1 MSMASFFAI
10 AKIDV
15 MNAKREKEM
24 MKIREE
30 FPILDQKINGEDLV
44 YLDNAASTQ
53 KPRTVI
59 NAIKNYYEND
69 HSNVH
74 RGVHT
79 LSVRAT
85 EAYERARQKVTEFV
99 NSPNKHQII
108 FTKGTTESINLIASS
123 VTNLIEKND
132 EILITAMEHHSNIVP
147 WQELCKR
154 TGATLKVIPI
164 SEDGD
169 ILMDKYRE
177 MVTNKTKLVSVVH
190 LSNTLGTINPIE
202 KIINKAK
209 SHSAITVIDGAQ
221 AAGHIPID
229 VQKLDCDF
237 YLFSGHK
244 IYGPT
249 GIGVLYGKED
259 ILNKIDPYQY
269 GGEMIL
275 KVTFDETTYNDL
287 PHKFEAGT
295 PNIAGAVGI
304 GASIDFI
311 NSLDRDLCHKHEMSL
326 HDYAMDKLE
335 RIDGIRII
343 GRSSNKSAILSFV
356 IDGMHP
362 HDIGTIINQKGI
374 AVRTG
379 HHCTMPLMDFY
390 EIPGTVRASFSIYN
404 THSEIDKLIDALK
417 LAIKMLK
424 Q

>member
-1 MSMASFFAI
+1 
-10 AKIDV
+10 
-15 MNAKREKEM
+15 
-24 MKIREE
+24 MKGKQKKAFERIREE
-30 FPILDQKINGEDLV
+30 FPILDQKINGEDLI

-53 KPRTVI
+53 KPKAVI
-59 NAIKNYYEND
+59 NAIKDYYEND

-85 EAYERARQKVTEFV
+85 EAYENARVKVTEFL
-99 NSPNKHQII
+99 NSPNNHQII
-108 FTKGTTESINLIASS
+108 FTKGTTDSINLIATSITS
-123 VTNLIEKND
+123 LINEND

-154 TGATLKVIPI
+154 TGAVLKIIPI
-164 SEDGD
+164 NENGE
-169 ILMDKYRE
+169 ILIDDYKD
-177 MVTNKTKLVSVVH
+177 MVSAKTKLISVVH

-202 KIINKAK
+202 DIIKIAK
-209 SHSAITVIDGAQ
+209 SHDVITVIDGAQ
-221 AAGHIPID
+221 AAGHLPID

-244 IYGPT
+244 IFGPT
-249 GIGVLYGKED
+249 GIGVLYGKEE
-259 ILNKIDPYQY
+259 ILNRIDPYQY

-275 KVTFDETTYNDL
+275 KVTFEETTYNSL

-311 NSLDRDLCHKHEMSL
+311 NSLDRDLCHEYEMSL
-326 HDYAMDKLE
+326 HDYALNQLE
-335 RIDGIRII
+335 QIDGIRII
-343 GRSSNKSAILSFV
+343 GKSSHKSAIISFV

-404 THSEIDKLIDALK
+404 NHSEIDKLIDAIK

-424 Q
+424 

>member
-1 MSMASFFAI
+1 MK
-10 AKIDV
+10 AKQKK
-15 MNAKREKEM
+15 AFER
-24 MKIREE
+24 IREE
-30 FPILDQKINGEDLV
+30 FPILDQKINGEDLI

-53 KPRTVI
+53 KPKAVI
-59 NAIKNYYEND
+59 NAIKDYYEND

-85 EAYERARQKVTEFV
+85 EAYENARVKVTEFL
-99 NSPNKHQII
+99 NSPNNHQII
-108 FTKGTTESINLIASS
+108 FTKGTTDSINLIATSITS
-123 VTNLIEKND
+123 LINEND

-154 TGATLKVIPI
+154 TGAVLKIIPI
-164 SEDGD
+164 NENGE
-169 ILMDKYRE
+169 ILIDDYKD
-177 MVTNKTKLVSVVH
+177 MVSPKTKLISVVH

-202 KIINKAK
+202 DIIKIAK
-209 SHSAITVIDGAQ
+209 SHDVITVIDGAQ
-221 AAGHIPID
+221 AAGHLPID
-229 VQKLDCDF
+229 VQQLDCDF

-244 IYGPT
+244 IFGPT
-249 GIGVLYGKED
+249 GIGVLYGKEE
-259 ILNKIDPYQY
+259 ILNRIDPYQY

-275 KVTFDETTYNDL
+275 KVTFEETTYNSL

-311 NSLDRDLCHKHEMSL
+311 NSLDRDLCHEYEMSL
-326 HDYAMDKLE
+326 HDYALSQLE
-335 RIDGIRII
+335 QIDGIRII
-343 GRSSNKSAILSFV
+343 GKSSHKSAIISFV

-404 THSEIDKLIDALK
+404 NHSEIDKLIDAIK

-424 Q
+424 

>member
-1 MSMASFFAI
+1 M
-10 AKIDV
+10 KELR
-15 MNAKREKEM
+15 KRSLEN
-24 MKIREE
+24 IREE
-30 FPILDQKINGEDLV
+30 FPILHQKINGEDLV

-53 KPRTVI
+53 KPKAVI
-59 NAIKNYYEND
+59 NAIKDYYEND

-85 EAYERARQKVTEFV
+85 EAYENAREKVSQFV
-99 NSPNKHQII
+99 NSPNKNQII
-108 FTKGTTESINLIASS
+108 FTKGTTESINLIAGSL
-123 VTNLIEKND
+123 TNLIEKND
-132 EILITAMEHHSNIVP
+132 EILISAMEHHSNIVP

-154 TGATLKVIPI
+154 TGAILKIIPI
-164 SEDGD
+164 NDNGE
-169 ILMDKYRE
+169 ILIDKYTE

-202 KIINKAK
+202 EIIDTAK
-209 SHSAITVIDGAQ
+209 LNNAITVIDGAQ
-221 AAGHIPID
+221 SAGHLLVD
-229 VQKLDCDF
+229 VQELDCDF

-244 IYGPT
+244 VFGPT
-249 GIGVLYGKED
+249 GIGVLYGKEN
-259 ILNKIDPYQY
+259 ILNQIDPYQF

-275 KVTFDETTYNDL
+275 KVTFDETTYNGL

-311 NSLDRDLCHKHEMSL
+311 NSLDRELCHQYEMSL
-326 HDYAMDKLE
+326 HDYALEKLE
-335 RIDGIRII
+335 QFDDIRII
-343 GRSSNKSAILSFV
+343 GRSSKKSAIISFV
-356 IDGMHP
+356 IDGIHP

-390 EIPGTVRASFSIYN
+390 GIPGTVRASFSIYN
-404 THSEIDKLIDALK
+404 NHAEVDKLIDAIN

>member
-1 MSMASFFAI
+1 MRVDA
-10 AKIDV
+10 
-15 MNAKREKEM
+15 MNIKKKETLER
-24 MKIREE
+24 IRDE
-30 FPILDQKINGEDLV
+30 FPILDQKINGEDLI

-53 KPRTVI
+53 KPKSVI
-59 NAIKNYYEND
+59 NAIKDYYEND

-85 EAYERARQKVTEFV
+85 EAYENARAKVAEFL

-108 FTKGTTESINLIASS
+108 FTKGTTDSVNLIASS
-123 VTNLIEKND
+123 VTNLIQEDD
-132 EILITAMEHHSNIVP
+132 EILITSMEHHSNIVP

-154 TGATLKVIPI
+154 TGAVLKIIPI
-164 SEDGD
+164 NENGELMIEEYKNMVSE
-169 ILMDKYRE
+169 
-177 MVTNKTKLVSVVH
+177 KTKLISVVH

-202 KIINKAK
+202 DIIEFAK
-209 SHSAITVIDGAQ
+209 SNDVITVIDGAQ
-221 AAGHIPID
+221 AAGHLPID

-244 IYGPT
+244 IFGPT
-249 GIGVLYGKED
+249 GIGVLYGKEE
-259 ILNKIDPYQY
+259 ILNQMDPYQF

-275 KVTFDETTYNDL
+275 KVTFEETTYNDL
-287 PHKFEAGT
+287 PHKYEAGT

-311 NSLDRDLCHKHEMSL
+311 NGLDRDLAHEHEMSL
-326 HDYAMDKLE
+326 HDYALE
-335 RIDGIRII
+335 QLEMIEGVRII
-343 GRSSNKSAILSFV
+343 GNSKNKSSIISFV
-356 IDGMHP
+356 VDGIHP

-390 EIPGTVRASFSIYN
+390 GIPGTVRASFSIYN
-404 THSEIDKLIDALK
+404 NHSEVDKLIDAIK

-424 Q
+424 

>member
-1 MSMASFFAI
+1 MK
-10 AKIDV
+10 AKQKK
-15 MNAKREKEM
+15 AFER
-24 MKIREE
+24 IREE
-30 FPILDQKINGEDLV
+30 FPILDQKINGEDLI

-53 KPRTVI
+53 KPKAVI
-59 NAIKNYYEND
+59 NAIKDYYEND

-85 EAYERARQKVTEFV
+85 EAYENARVKVTEFL
-99 NSPNKHQII
+99 NSPNNHQII
-108 FTKGTTESINLIASS
+108 FTKGTTDSINLIATSITS
-123 VTNLIEKND
+123 LINEND

-154 TGATLKVIPI
+154 TGAVLKIIPI
-164 SEDGD
+164 NENGE
-169 ILMDKYRE
+169 ILIDDYKD
-177 MVTNKTKLVSVVH
+177 MVSAKTKLISVVH
-190 LSNTLGTINPIE
+190 LSNTLGTINPVEDII
-202 KIINKAK
+202 KIAK
-209 SHSAITVIDGAQ
+209 SHDVITVIDGAQ
-221 AAGHIPID
+221 AAGHLPID

-244 IYGPT
+244 IFGPT
-249 GIGVLYGKED
+249 GIGVLYGKEE
-259 ILNKIDPYQY
+259 ILNRIDPYQY

-275 KVTFDETTYNDL
+275 KVTFEETTYNSL

-311 NSLDRDLCHKHEMSL
+311 NSLDRDLCHEYEMSL
-326 HDYAMDKLE
+326 HDYALNQLE
-335 RIDGIRII
+335 QIDGIRII
-343 GRSSNKSAILSFV
+343 GKSSHKSAIISFV

-404 THSEIDKLIDALK
+404 NHSEIDKLIDAIK

-424 Q
+424 

>member
-1 MSMASFFAI
+1 MK
-10 AKIDV
+10 AKQKK
-15 MNAKREKEM
+15 AFER
-24 MKIREE
+24 IREE
-30 FPILDQKINGEDLV
+30 FPILDQKINGEDLI

-53 KPRTVI
+53 KPKAVI
-59 NAIKNYYEND
+59 NAIKDYYEND

-85 EAYERARQKVTEFV
+85 EAYENARVKVTEFL
-99 NSPNKHQII
+99 NSPNNHQII
-108 FTKGTTESINLIASS
+108 FTKGTTDSINLIATSITS
-123 VTNLIEKND
+123 LINEND

-154 TGATLKVIPI
+154 TGAVLKIIPI
-164 SEDGD
+164 NENGE
-169 ILMDKYRE
+169 ILIDDYKD
-177 MVTNKTKLVSVVH
+177 MVSAKTKLISVVH

-202 KIINKAK
+202 DIIKIAK
-209 SHSAITVIDGAQ
+209 SHDAITVIDGAQ
-221 AAGHIPID
+221 AAGHLPID

-244 IYGPT
+244 IFGPT
-249 GIGVLYGKED
+249 GIGVLYGKEE

-275 KVTFDETTYNDL
+275 KVTFEETTYNSL

-304 GASIDFI
+304 GAWIDFI
-311 NSLDRDLCHKHEMSL
+311 NSLDRDLCHEYEMSL
-326 HDYAMDKLE
+326 HDYALNQLE
-335 RIDGIRII
+335 QIDGIRII
-343 GRSSNKSAILSFV
+343 GKSSHKSAIISFV

-404 THSEIDKLIDALK
+404 NHSEIDKLIDAIK

-424 Q
+424 

>member
-1 MSMASFFAI
+1 MK
-10 AKIDV
+10 AKQKK
-15 MNAKREKEM
+15 AFER
-24 MKIREE
+24 IREE
-30 FPILDQKINGEDLV
+30 FPILDQKINGEDLI

-53 KPRTVI
+53 KPKAVI
-59 NAIKNYYEND
+59 NAIKDYYEND

-85 EAYERARQKVTEFV
+85 EAYENARVKVTEFL
-99 NSPNKHQII
+99 NSPNNHQII
-108 FTKGTTESINLIASS
+108 FTKGTTDSINLIATSITS
-123 VTNLIEKND
+123 LINEND

-154 TGATLKVIPI
+154 TGAVLKIIPI
-164 SEDGD
+164 NENGE
-169 ILMDKYRE
+169 ILIDDYKD
-177 MVTNKTKLVSVVH
+177 MVSAKTKLISVVH

-202 KIINKAK
+202 DIIKIAK
-209 SHSAITVIDGAQ
+209 SHDVITVIDGAQ
-221 AAGHIPID
+221 AAGHLPID
-229 VQKLDCDF
+229 VQQLDCDF

-244 IYGPT
+244 IFGPT
-249 GIGVLYGKED
+249 GIGVLYGKEE
-259 ILNKIDPYQY
+259 ILNRIDPYQY

-275 KVTFDETTYNDL
+275 KVTFEETTYNSL

-311 NSLDRDLCHKHEMSL
+311 NSLDRDLCHEYEMSL
-326 HDYAMDKLE
+326 HDYALSQLE
-335 RIDGIRII
+335 QIDGIRII
-343 GRSSNKSAILSFV
+343 GKSSHKSAIISFV

-404 THSEIDKLIDALK
+404 NHSEIDKLIDAIK

-424 Q
+424 

>member
-1 MSMASFFAI
+1 MK
-10 AKIDV
+10 AKQKK
-15 MNAKREKEM
+15 AFER
-24 MKIREE
+24 IREE
-30 FPILDQKINGEDLV
+30 FPILDQKINGEDLI

-53 KPRTVI
+53 KPKAVI
-59 NAIKNYYEND
+59 NAIKDYYEND

-85 EAYERARQKVTEFV
+85 EAYENARGKVTEFL
-99 NSPNKHQII
+99 NSPNNHQII
-108 FTKGTTESINLIASS
+108 FTKGTTDSINLIATSITS
-123 VTNLIEKND
+123 LINEND

-154 TGATLKVIPI
+154 TGAVLKIIPI
-164 SEDGD
+164 NENGE
-169 ILMDKYRE
+169 ILIDNYKD
-177 MVTNKTKLVSVVH
+177 MVSAKTKLISVVH

-202 KIINKAK
+202 DIIKIAK
-209 SHSAITVIDGAQ
+209 SHDVITVIDGAQ
-221 AAGHIPID
+221 AAGHLPID

-244 IYGPT
+244 IFGPT
-249 GIGVLYGKED
+249 GIGVLYGKEE
-259 ILNKIDPYQY
+259 ILNRIDPYQY

-275 KVTFDETTYNDL
+275 KVTFEETTYNSL

-311 NSLDRDLCHKHEMSL
+311 NSLDRDLCHEYEMSL
-326 HDYAMDKLE
+326 HDYALNQLE
-335 RIDGIRII
+335 QIDGIRII
-343 GRSSNKSAILSFV
+343 GKSSHKSAIISFV

-404 THSEIDKLIDALK
+404 NHSEIDKLIDAIK

-424 Q
+424 

>member
-1 MSMASFFAI
+1 M
-10 AKIDV
+10 KELR
-15 MNAKREKEM
+15 KRSLEN
-24 MKIREE
+24 IRDE
-30 FPILDQKINGEDLV
+30 FPILHQKINGEDLV

-53 KPRTVI
+53 KPKAVI
-59 NAIKNYYEND
+59 NAIKDYYEND

-79 LSVRAT
+79 LSVRGT
-85 EAYERARQKVTEFV
+85 EAYENAREKVSQFV
-99 NSPNKHQII
+99 NSPNKNQII
-108 FTKGTTESINLIASS
+108 FTKGTTESINLIAGSL
-123 VTNLIEKND
+123 TNLIEKND

-154 TGATLKVIPI
+154 TGAILKIIPI
-164 SEDGD
+164 NDNGE
-169 ILMDKYRE
+169 ILIDKYTE

-202 KIINKAK
+202 EIIDTAK
-209 SHSAITVIDGAQ
+209 LNNAITVIDGAQ
-221 AAGHIPID
+221 SAGHLLVD
-229 VQKLDCDF
+229 VQELDCDF

-244 IYGPT
+244 VFGPT
-249 GIGVLYGKED
+249 GIGVLYGKEN
-259 ILNKIDPYQY
+259 ILNQIDPYQF

-275 KVTFDETTYNDL
+275 KVTFDETTYNGL

-311 NSLDRDLCHKHEMSL
+311 NSLDRELCHQYEMSL
-326 HDYAMDKLE
+326 HDYALEKLE
-335 RIDGIRII
+335 QFDDIRII
-343 GRSSNKSAILSFV
+343 GKSSKKSAIISFV
-356 IDGMHP
+356 IDGIHP

-390 EIPGTVRASFSIYN
+390 GIPGTVRASFSIYN
-404 THSEIDKLIDALK
+404 NHAEVDKLIDAIN

>member
-1 MSMASFFAI
+1 M
-10 AKIDV
+10 K
-15 MNAKREKEM
+15 EKQKKAFER
-24 MKIREE
+24 IREE
-30 FPILDQKINGEDLV
+30 FPILDQKINGEDLI

-53 KPRTVI
+53 KPKAVI
-59 NAIKNYYEND
+59 NAIKDYYEND

-85 EAYERARQKVTEFV
+85 EAYENARVKVTEFL
-99 NSPNKHQII
+99 NSPNNHQII
-108 FTKGTTESINLIASS
+108 FTKGTTDSINLIATSITS
-123 VTNLIEKND
+123 LINEND

-154 TGATLKVIPI
+154 TGAVLKIIPI
-164 SEDGD
+164 NENGE
-169 ILMDKYRE
+169 ILIDDYKD
-177 MVTNKTKLVSVVH
+177 MVSAKTRLISVVH

-202 KIINKAK
+202 DIIKIAK
-209 SHSAITVIDGAQ
+209 SHDVITVIDGAQ
-221 AAGHIPID
+221 AAGHLPID
-229 VQKLDCDF
+229 VQQLDCDF

-244 IYGPT
+244 IFGPT
-249 GIGVLYGKED
+249 GIGVLYGKEE
-259 ILNKIDPYQY
+259 ILNRIDPYQY

-275 KVTFDETTYNDL
+275 KVTFEETTYNSL

-311 NSLDRDLCHKHEMSL
+311 NSLDRDLCHEYEMSL
-326 HDYAMDKLE
+326 HDYALNQLE
-335 RIDGIRII
+335 QIDGIRII
-343 GRSSNKSAILSFV
+343 GKSSHKSAIISFV

-404 THSEIDKLIDALK
+404 NHSEIDKLIDAIK

-424 Q
+424 

>member
-1 MSMASFFAI
+1 MK
-10 AKIDV
+10 AKQKK
-15 MNAKREKEM
+15 AFER
-24 MKIREE
+24 IREE
-30 FPILDQKINGEDLV
+30 FPILDQKINGEDLI

-53 KPRTVI
+53 KPKAVI
-59 NAIKNYYEND
+59 NAIKDYYEND

-85 EAYERARQKVTEFV
+85 EAYENARVKVTEFR
-99 NSPNKHQII
+99 NSPNNHQII
-108 FTKGTTESINLIASS
+108 FTKGTTDSINLIATSITS
-123 VTNLIEKND
+123 LINEND

-154 TGATLKVIPI
+154 TGAVLKIIPI
-164 SEDGD
+164 NENGE
-169 ILMDKYRE
+169 ILIDDYKD
-177 MVTNKTKLVSVVH
+177 MVSAKTKLISVVH

-202 KIINKAK
+202 DIIKIAK
-209 SHSAITVIDGAQ
+209 SHDVITVIDGAQ
-221 AAGHIPID
+221 AAGHLPID

-244 IYGPT
+244 IFGPT
-249 GIGVLYGKED
+249 GIGVLYGKEE
-259 ILNKIDPYQY
+259 ILNRIDPYQY

-275 KVTFDETTYNDL
+275 KVTFEETTYNSL

-311 NSLDRDLCHKHEMSL
+311 NSLDRDLCHEYEMSL
-326 HDYAMDKLE
+326 HDYALNQLE
-335 RIDGIRII
+335 QIDGIRII
-343 GRSSNKSAILSFV
+343 GKSSHKSAIISFV

-404 THSEIDKLIDALK
+404 NHSEIDKLIDAIK

-424 Q
+424 

>member
-1 MSMASFFAI
+1 M
-10 AKIDV
+10 KELR
-15 MNAKREKEM
+15 KRSLDN
-24 MKIREE
+24 IREE
-30 FPILDQKINGEDLV
+30 FPILHQKINGEDLV

-53 KPRTVI
+53 KPKAVI
-59 NAIKNYYEND
+59 NAIKDYYEND

-85 EAYERARQKVTEFV
+85 EAYENAREKVSQFV
-99 NSPNKHQII
+99 NSPNKNQII
-108 FTKGTTESINLIASS
+108 FTKGTTESINLIAGSL
-123 VTNLIEKND
+123 TNLIEKND

-154 TGATLKVIPI
+154 TGAILKIIPI
-164 SEDGD
+164 NDNGE
-169 ILMDKYRE
+169 ILIDKYTE

-202 KIINKAK
+202 EIIDTAK
-209 SHSAITVIDGAQ
+209 LNNAITVIDGAQ
-221 AAGHIPID
+221 SAGHLLVD
-229 VQKLDCDF
+229 VQELDCDF

-244 IYGPT
+244 VFGPT
-249 GIGVLYGKED
+249 GIGVLYGKEN
-259 ILNKIDPYQY
+259 ILNQIDPYQF

-275 KVTFDETTYNDL
+275 KVTFDETTYNGL

-311 NSLDRDLCHKHEMSL
+311 NSLDREVCHQYEMSL
-326 HDYAMDKLE
+326 HDYALEKLE
-335 RIDGIRII
+335 QFDNIRII
-343 GRSSNKSAILSFV
+343 GKSSKKSAIISFV
-356 IDGMHP
+356 IDGIHP

-390 EIPGTVRASFSIYN
+390 GIPGTVRASFSIYN
-404 THSEIDKLIDALK
+404 NHAEVDKLIDAIK

>member
-1 MSMASFFAI
+1 
-10 AKIDV
+10 
-15 MNAKREKEM
+15 MNTKQKRNLTN
-24 MKIREE
+24 IREE

-53 KPRTVI
+53 KPKTVI
-59 NAIKNYYEND
+59 NAIKNYYEKD

-85 EAYERARQKVTEFV
+85 EAYENAREKVSEFV
-99 NSPNKHQII
+99 NSPHKNQII
-108 FTKGTTESINLIASS
+108 FTKGTTESINLIAGSL
-123 VTNLIEKND
+123 TNLIQKND

-154 TGATLKVIPI
+154 TGAILKVIPI
-164 SEDGD
+164 NENGE
-169 ILMDKYRE
+169 ILIDEYKE

-190 LSNTLGTINPIE
+190 LSNTLGTINPIAE
-202 KIINKAK
+202 IIDTAK
-209 SHSAITVIDGAQ
+209 SHDAITVIDGAQ
-221 AAGHIPID
+221 AAGHLSVD

-249 GIGVLYGKED
+249 GIGVLYGKVD
-259 ILNKIDPYQY
+259 ILNRIDPYQF

-311 NSLDRDLCHKHEMSL
+311 NSLDRDLCHQHEMSL
-326 HDYAMDKLE
+326 HDYALDQLE
-335 RIDGIRII
+335 QIQSIRII
-343 GRSSNKSAILSFV
+343 GKSSMKSAIISFV
-356 IDGMHP
+356 VDGIHP

-390 EIPGTVRASFSIYN
+390 GISGTVRASFSIYN
-404 THSEIDKLIDALK
+404 SHAEVDKLIDAINLS
-417 LAIKMLK
+417 ITMLK

>member
-1 MSMASFFAI
+1 M
-10 AKIDV
+10 
-15 MNAKREKEM
+15 KELR
-24 MKIREE
+24 KKSLENIREE
-30 FPILDQKINGEDLV
+30 FPILHQKINGEDLV

-53 KPRTVI
+53 KPKAVI
-59 NAIKNYYEND
+59 NAIKDYYEND

-85 EAYERARQKVTEFV
+85 EAYENAREKVSQFV
-99 NSPNKHQII
+99 NSPNKNQII
-108 FTKGTTESINLIASS
+108 FTKGTTESINLIAGSL
-123 VTNLIEKND
+123 TNLIEKND

-154 TGATLKVIPI
+154 TGAILKIIPI
-164 SEDGD
+164 NDNGE
-169 ILMDKYRE
+169 ILIDKYTE

-202 KIINKAK
+202 EIINTAK
-209 SHSAITVIDGAQ
+209 LNNAITVIDGAQ
-221 AAGHIPID
+221 SAGHLLVD
-229 VQKLDCDF
+229 VQELDCDF

-244 IYGPT
+244 VFGPT
-249 GIGVLYGKED
+249 GIGVLYGKEN
-259 ILNKIDPYQY
+259 ILNQIDPYQF

-275 KVTFDETTYNDL
+275 KVTFDETTYNGL

-311 NSLDRDLCHKHEMSL
+311 NSLDRELCHQYEMSL
-326 HDYAMDKLE
+326 HDYALEKLE
-335 RIDGIRII
+335 QFDDIRII
-343 GRSSNKSAILSFV
+343 GKSSKKSAIISFV
-356 IDGMHP
+356 IDGIHP

-390 EIPGTVRASFSIYN
+390 GIPGTVRASFSIYN
-404 THSEIDKLIDALK
+404 NHAEVDKLIDAIK

>member
-1 MSMASFFAI
+1 
-10 AKIDV
+10 
-15 MNAKREKEM
+15 MNIKKKETLER
-24 MKIREE
+24 IRDE
-30 FPILDQKINGEDLV
+30 FPILDQQINGEDLI

-53 KPRTVI
+53 KPKSVI
-59 NAIKNYYEND
+59 NAIKDYYEND

-85 EAYERARQKVTEFV
+85 EAYENARAKVAEFL

-108 FTKGTTESINLIASS
+108 FTKGTTDSVNLIASS
-123 VTNLIEKND
+123 VTNLIQEDD
-132 EILITAMEHHSNIVP
+132 EILITSMEHHSNIVP

-154 TGATLKVIPI
+154 TGAVLKVIPI
-164 SEDGD
+164 NENGELMIEEYKNMVSE
-169 ILMDKYRE
+169 
-177 MVTNKTKLVSVVH
+177 KTKLISVVH

-202 KIINKAK
+202 DIIEFAK
-209 SHSAITVIDGAQ
+209 SNDVITVIDGAQ
-221 AAGHIPID
+221 AAGHLPID

-244 IYGPT
+244 IFGPT
-249 GIGVLYGKED
+249 GIGVLYGKEE
-259 ILNKIDPYQY
+259 ILNQMDPYQF

-275 KVTFDETTYNDL
+275 KVTFEETTYNDL
-287 PHKFEAGT
+287 PHKYEAGT

-311 NSLDRDLCHKHEMSL
+311 NGLDRDLAHEHEMSL
-326 HDYAMDKLE
+326 HDYALE
-335 RIDGIRII
+335 QLEMIEGVRII
-343 GRSSNKSAILSFV
+343 GNSKNKSSIISFV
-356 IDGMHP
+356 VDGIHP

-390 EIPGTVRASFSIYN
+390 GIPGTVRASFSIYN
-404 THSEIDKLIDALK
+404 NHSEVDKLIDAIK

-424 Q
+424 

>member
-1 MSMASFFAI
+1 MK
-10 AKIDV
+10 AKQKK
-15 MNAKREKEM
+15 AFER
-24 MKIREE
+24 IREE
-30 FPILDQKINGEDLV
+30 FPILDQKINGEDLI

-53 KPRTVI
+53 KPKAVI
-59 NAIKNYYEND
+59 NAIKDYYEND

-85 EAYERARQKVTEFV
+85 EAYENARVKVTEFL
-99 NSPNKHQII
+99 NSPNNHQII
-108 FTKGTTESINLIASS
+108 FTKGTTDSINLIATSITS
-123 VTNLIEKND
+123 LINEND

-154 TGATLKVIPI
+154 TGAVLKIIPI
-164 SEDGD
+164 NENGE
-169 ILMDKYRE
+169 ILIDDYKD
-177 MVTNKTKLVSVVH
+177 MVSAKTKLISVVH

-202 KIINKAK
+202 DIIKIAK
-209 SHSAITVIDGAQ
+209 SHDVITVIDGAQ
-221 AAGHIPID
+221 AAGHLPID
-229 VQKLDCDF
+229 VQQLDCDF

-244 IYGPT
+244 IFGPT
-249 GIGVLYGKED
+249 GIGVLYGKEE
-259 ILNKIDPYQY
+259 ILNRIDPYQY

-275 KVTFDETTYNDL
+275 KVTFEETTYNSL

-311 NSLDRDLCHKHEMSL
+311 NSLDRDLCHEYEMSL
-326 HDYAMDKLE
+326 HDYALNQLE
-335 RIDGIRII
+335 QIDGIRII
-343 GRSSNKSAILSFV
+343 GKSSHKSAIISFV

-379 HHCTMPLMDFY
+379 HHCTMPLMEFY

-404 THSEIDKLIDALK
+404 NHSEIDKLIDAIK

-424 Q
+424 

>member
-1 MSMASFFAI
+1 M
-10 AKIDV
+10 KELR
-15 MNAKREKEM
+15 KRSLEN
-24 MKIREE
+24 IREE
-30 FPILDQKINGEDLV
+30 FPILHQKINGEDLV

-53 KPRTVI
+53 KPKAVI
-59 NAIKNYYEND
+59 NAIKDYYEND

-85 EAYERARQKVTEFV
+85 EAYENAREKVSQFV
-99 NSPNKHQII
+99 NSPNKKQII
-108 FTKGTTESINLIASS
+108 FTKGTTESINLIAGSL
-123 VTNLIEKND
+123 TNLIEKND

-154 TGATLKVIPI
+154 TGAILKIIPI
-164 SEDGD
+164 NDNGE
-169 ILMDKYRE
+169 ILIDKYTE

-202 KIINKAK
+202 EIIDTAK
-209 SHSAITVIDGAQ
+209 LNDAITVIDGAQ
-221 AAGHIPID
+221 SAGHLLVD
-229 VQKLDCDF
+229 VQELDCDF

-244 IYGPT
+244 VFGPT
-249 GIGVLYGKED
+249 GIGVLYGKEN
-259 ILNKIDPYQY
+259 ILNQIDPYQF

-275 KVTFDETTYNDL
+275 KVTFDETTYNGL

-311 NSLDRDLCHKHEMSL
+311 NSLDRELCHQYEMSL
-326 HDYAMDKLE
+326 HDYALEKLE
-335 RIDGIRII
+335 QFDDIRII
-343 GRSSNKSAILSFV
+343 GKSSKKSAIISFV
-356 IDGMHP
+356 IDGIHP

-390 EIPGTVRASFSIYN
+390 GIPGTVRASFSIYN
-404 THSEIDKLIDALK
+404 NHAEVDKLIDAIK

>member
-1 MSMASFFAI
+1 MK
-10 AKIDV
+10 AKQKK
-15 MNAKREKEM
+15 AFER
-24 MKIREE
+24 IREE
-30 FPILDQKINGEDLV
+30 FPILDQKINGEDV
-44 YLDNAASTQ
+44 IYLDNAASTQ
-53 KPRTVI
+53 KPKAVI
-59 NAIKNYYEND
+59 NAIKDYYEND

-85 EAYERARQKVTEFV
+85 EAYENARVKVTEFL
-99 NSPNKHQII
+99 NSPNNHQII
-108 FTKGTTESINLIASS
+108 FTKGTTDSINLIATSITS
-123 VTNLIEKND
+123 LINEND

-154 TGATLKVIPI
+154 TGAVLKIIPI
-164 SEDGD
+164 NENGE
-169 ILMDKYRE
+169 ILIDDYKD
-177 MVTNKTKLVSVVH
+177 MVSAKTKLISVVH

-202 KIINKAK
+202 DIIKIAK
-209 SHSAITVIDGAQ
+209 SHDVITVIDGAQ
-221 AAGHIPID
+221 AAGHLPID
-229 VQKLDCDF
+229 VQQLDCDF

-244 IYGPT
+244 IFGPT
-249 GIGVLYGKED
+249 GIGVLYGKEE
-259 ILNKIDPYQY
+259 ILNRIDPYQY

-275 KVTFDETTYNDL
+275 KVTFEETTYNSL

-311 NSLDRDLCHKHEMSL
+311 NSLDRDLCHEYEMSL
-326 HDYAMDKLE
+326 HDYALNQLE
-335 RIDGIRII
+335 QIDGIRII
-343 GRSSNKSAILSFV
+343 GKSSHKSAIISFV

-404 THSEIDKLIDALK
+404 NHSEIDKLIDAIK

-424 Q
+424 

>member
-1 MSMASFFAI
+1 MK
-10 AKIDV
+10 AKQKK
-15 MNAKREKEM
+15 AFER
-24 MKIREE
+24 IREE
-30 FPILDQKINGEDLV
+30 FPILDQKINGEDLI

-53 KPRTVI
+53 KPKAVI
-59 NAIKNYYEND
+59 NAIKDYYEND

-85 EAYERARQKVTEFV
+85 EAYENARVKVTEFI
-99 NSPNKHQII
+99 NSPNNHQII
-108 FTKGTTESINLIASS
+108 FTKGTTDSINLIATSITS
-123 VTNLIEKND
+123 LINEND

-154 TGATLKVIPI
+154 TGAVLRIIPI
-164 SEDGD
+164 NENGE
-169 ILMDKYRE
+169 ILIDDYKD
-177 MVTNKTKLVSVVH
+177 MVSAKTKLISVVH

-202 KIINKAK
+202 DIIKIAK
-209 SHSAITVIDGAQ
+209 SHDVITVIDGAQ
-221 AAGHIPID
+221 AAGHLPID
-229 VQKLDCDF
+229 VQQLDCDF

-244 IYGPT
+244 IFGPT
-249 GIGVLYGKED
+249 GIGVLYGKEE
-259 ILNKIDPYQY
+259 ILNRIDPYQY

-275 KVTFDETTYNDL
+275 KVTFEETTYNSL

-311 NSLDRDLCHKHEMSL
+311 NSLDRDLCHEYEMSL
-326 HDYAMDKLE
+326 HDYALNQLE
-335 RIDGIRII
+335 QIDGIRII
-343 GRSSNKSAILSFV
+343 GKSSHKSAIISFV

-404 THSEIDKLIDALK
+404 NHSEIDKLIDAIK

-424 Q
+424 

>member
-1 MSMASFFAI
+1 
-10 AKIDV
+10 
-15 MNAKREKEM
+15 MNTKQKRNLTN
-24 MKIREE
+24 IREE

-53 KPRTVI
+53 KPKTVI
-59 NAIKNYYEND
+59 NAIKNYYEKD

-85 EAYERARQKVTEFV
+85 EAYENAREKVSEFV
-99 NSPNKHQII
+99 NSPHKNQII
-108 FTKGTTESINLIASS
+108 FTKGTTESINLIAGSL
-123 VTNLIEKND
+123 TNLIQKND

-154 TGATLKVIPI
+154 TGAILKVIPI
-164 SEDGD
+164 NENGE
-169 ILMDKYRE
+169 ILIDKYKE

-190 LSNTLGTINPIE
+190 LSNTLGTINPIAE
-202 KIINKAK
+202 IIDTAK
-209 SHSAITVIDGAQ
+209 SHDAITVIDGAQ
-221 AAGHIPID
+221 AAGHLSVD

-249 GIGVLYGKED
+249 GIGVLYGKVD
-259 ILNKIDPYQY
+259 ILNRIDPYQF

-311 NSLDRDLCHKHEMSL
+311 NSLDRDLCHQHEMSL
-326 HDYAMDKLE
+326 HDYALDQLE
-335 RIDGIRII
+335 QIQSISII
-343 GRSSNKSAILSFV
+343 GKSSMKSAIISFV
-356 IDGMHP
+356 IDGIHP

-390 EIPGTVRASFSIYN
+390 GISGTVRASFSIYN
-404 THSEIDKLIDALK
+404 SHAEVDKLIDAINLS
-417 LAIKMLK
+417 ITMLK

>member
-1 MSMASFFAI
+1 M
-10 AKIDV
+10 KELR
-15 MNAKREKEM
+15 KRSLDN
-24 MKIREE
+24 IREE
-30 FPILDQKINGEDLV
+30 FPILHQKINGEDLV

-53 KPRTVI
+53 KPKAVI
-59 NAIKNYYEND
+59 NAIKDYYEND

-85 EAYERARQKVTEFV
+85 EAYENAREKVSQFV
-99 NSPNKHQII
+99 NSPNKNQII
-108 FTKGTTESINLIASS
+108 FTKGTTESINLIAGSL
-123 VTNLIEKND
+123 TNLIEKND

-154 TGATLKVIPI
+154 TGAILKIIPI
-164 SEDGD
+164 NDNGE
-169 ILMDKYRE
+169 ILIDKYTE

-202 KIINKAK
+202 EIIDSAK
-209 SHSAITVIDGAQ
+209 LNNAITVIDGAQ
-221 AAGHIPID
+221 SAGHLLVD
-229 VQKLDCDF
+229 VQELDCDF

-244 IYGPT
+244 VFGPT
-249 GIGVLYGKED
+249 GIGVLYGKEN
-259 ILNKIDPYQY
+259 ILNQIDPYQF

-275 KVTFDETTYNDL
+275 KVTFDETTYNGL

-311 NSLDRDLCHKHEMSL
+311 NSLDREVCHQYEMSL
-326 HDYAMDKLE
+326 HDYALEKLE
-335 RIDGIRII
+335 QFDDIRII
-343 GRSSNKSAILSFV
+343 GKSSKKSAIISFV
-356 IDGMHP
+356 IDGIHP

-390 EIPGTVRASFSIYN
+390 GIPGTVRASFSIYN
-404 THSEIDKLIDALK
+404 NHAEVDKLIDAIK

>member
-1 MSMASFFAI
+1 MRL
-10 AKIDV
+10 DV
-15 MNAKREKEM
+15 MNTKKKEELS
-24 MKIREE
+24 KIRNE
-30 FPILDQKINGEDLV
+30 FPILDQKINGEDLI

-53 KPRTVI
+53 KPKSVI
-59 NAIKNYYEND
+59 NAIKDYYEND

-85 EAYERARQKVTEFV
+85 EAYENARVKVAEFL
-99 NSPNKHQII
+99 NSPNVHQII
-108 FTKGTTESINLIASS
+108 FTKGTTDSINLIASS
-123 VTNLIEKND
+123 VTNLVQKDD
-132 EILITAMEHHSNIVP
+132 EILITSMEHHSNIVP

-154 TGATLKVIPI
+154 TGAVLKIIPI
-164 SEDGD
+164 NENGE
-169 ILMDKYRE
+169 LMIDEYKN
-177 MVTNKTKLVSVVH
+177 MVSDKTKLISVVH

-202 KIINKAK
+202 DIIEIAK
-209 SHSAITVIDGAQ
+209 SYDVITVIDGAQ
-221 AAGHIPID
+221 AAGHLPID

-244 IYGPT
+244 IFGPT
-249 GIGVLYGKED
+249 GIGVLYGKEE
-259 ILNKIDPYQY
+259 ILNQIDPYQF

-275 KVTFDETTYNDL
+275 KVTFEETTYNDL

-311 NSLDRDLCHKHEMSL
+311 NGIDRDLAHEHEMSL
-326 HDYAMDKLE
+326 HDYALE
-335 RIDGIRII
+335 QLEDIEGIRII
-343 GRSSNKSAILSFV
+343 GNSKNKSAIISFIV
-356 IDGMHP
+356 DGIHP

-390 EIPGTVRASFSIYN
+390 GIPGTVRASFSIYN
-404 THSEIDKLIDALK
+404 NHSEVEKLIDAIK

-424 Q
+424 

>member
-1 MSMASFFAI
+1 M
-10 AKIDV
+10 KELR
-15 MNAKREKEM
+15 KRSLEN
-24 MKIREE
+24 IREE
-30 FPILDQKINGEDLV
+30 FPILHQKINGEDLV

-53 KPRTVI
+53 KPKAVI
-59 NAIKNYYEND
+59 NAIKDYYEND

-85 EAYERARQKVTEFV
+85 EAYENAREKVSQFV
-99 NSPNKHQII
+99 NSPNKNQII
-108 FTKGTTESINLIASS
+108 FTKGTTESINLIAGSL
-123 VTNLIEKND
+123 TNLIEKND

-154 TGATLKVIPI
+154 TGAILKIIPI
-164 SEDGD
+164 NDNGE
-169 ILMDKYRE
+169 ILIDKYTE

-202 KIINKAK
+202 EIIDTAK
-209 SHSAITVIDGAQ
+209 LNNAITVIDGAQ
-221 AAGHIPID
+221 SAGHLLVD
-229 VQKLDCDF
+229 VQELDCDF

-244 IYGPT
+244 VFGPT
-249 GIGVLYGKED
+249 GIGVLYGKEN
-259 ILNKIDPYQY
+259 ILNQIDPYQF

-275 KVTFDETTYNDL
+275 KVTFDETTYNGL

-311 NSLDRDLCHKHEMSL
+311 NSLDRELCHQYEMSL
-326 HDYAMDKLE
+326 HDYALEKLE
-335 RIDGIRII
+335 QFDDIRII
-343 GRSSNKSAILSFV
+343 GKSSKKSAIISFV
-356 IDGMHP
+356 IDGIHP

-390 EIPGTVRASFSIYN
+390 GIPGTVRASFSIYN
-404 THSEIDKLIDALK
+404 NHAEVDKLIDAIN

-424 Q
+424 

>member
-1 MSMASFFAI
+1 MRL
-10 AKIDV
+10 DV
-15 MNAKREKEM
+15 MNTKKKEVLN
-24 MKIREE
+24 KIRDE
-30 FPILDQKINGEDLV
+30 FPILDQKINGEDLI

-53 KPRTVI
+53 KPKSVI
-59 NAIKNYYEND
+59 NAIKDYYEND

-85 EAYERARQKVTEFV
+85 EAYENARVKVAEFL
-99 NSPNKHQII
+99 NSPNVHQII
-108 FTKGTTESINLIASS
+108 FTKGTTDSINLIASS
-123 VTNLIEKND
+123 VTNLVQKDD
-132 EILITAMEHHSNIVP
+132 EILITSMEHHSNIVP

-154 TGATLKVIPI
+154 TGAVLKVIPI
-164 SEDGD
+164 
-169 ILMDKYRE
+169 
-177 MVTNKTKLVSVVH
+177 NKNGELLIDEYANMISSRTKIISIVH
-190 LSNTLGTINPIE
+190 LSNTLGTINPVEDIIE
-202 KIINKAK
+202 IAK
-209 SHSAITVIDGAQ
+209 SHDVITVIDGAQ
-221 AAGHIPID
+221 AAGHLPID

-244 IYGPT
+244 IFGPT
-249 GIGVLYGKED
+249 GIGVLYGKEN
-259 ILNKIDPYQY
+259 ILNEIDPYQF

-275 KVTFDETTYNDL
+275 KVTFEETTYNDL

-311 NSLDRDLCHKHEMSL
+311 NGLDRDLAHQHEMSL
-326 HDYAMDKLE
+326 HDYALEKLE
-335 RIDGIRII
+335 EIEGVRII
-343 GRSSNKSAILSFV
+343 GNASNKSAIISFV
-356 IDGMHP
+356 IDGLHP

-390 EIPGTVRASFSIYN
+390 GIPGTVRASFSIYN
-404 THSEIDKLIDALK
+404 NHSEVDKLIDAIK

-424 Q
+424 

>member
-1 MSMASFFAI
+1 M
-10 AKIDV
+10 KELR
-15 MNAKREKEM
+15 KRSLEN
-24 MKIREE
+24 IREE
-30 FPILDQKINGEDLV
+30 FPILHQKINGEDLV

-53 KPRTVI
+53 KPKAVI
-59 NAIKNYYEND
+59 NAIRDYYEND

-85 EAYERARQKVTEFV
+85 EAYENAREKVSQFV
-99 NSPNKHQII
+99 NSPNKNQII
-108 FTKGTTESINLIASS
+108 FTKGTTESINLIAGSL
-123 VTNLIEKND
+123 TNLIEKND

-154 TGATLKVIPI
+154 TGAILKIIPI
-164 SEDGD
+164 NDNGE
-169 ILMDKYRE
+169 ILIDKYTE

-202 KIINKAK
+202 EIIDTAK
-209 SHSAITVIDGAQ
+209 LNNAITVIDGAQ
-221 AAGHIPID
+221 SAGHLLVD
-229 VQKLDCDF
+229 VQELDCDF

-244 IYGPT
+244 VFGPT
-249 GIGVLYGKED
+249 GIGVLYGKEN
-259 ILNKIDPYQY
+259 ILNQIDPYQF

-275 KVTFDETTYNDL
+275 KVTFDETTYNGL

-311 NSLDRDLCHKHEMSL
+311 NSLDRELCHQYEMSL
-326 HDYAMDKLE
+326 HDYALEKLE
-335 RIDGIRII
+335 QFDDIRII
-343 GRSSNKSAILSFV
+343 GKSSKKSAIISFV
-356 IDGMHP
+356 IDGIHP

-390 EIPGTVRASFSIYN
+390 GIPGTVRASFSIYN
-404 THSEIDKLIDALK
+404 NHAEVDKLIDAIK

>member
-1 MSMASFFAI
+1 M
-10 AKIDV
+10 KELR
-15 MNAKREKEM
+15 KRSLEN
-24 MKIREE
+24 IRED
-30 FPILDQKINGEDLV
+30 FPILHQKINGEELV

-53 KPRTVI
+53 KPKAVI
-59 NAIKNYYEND
+59 NAIKDYYEND

-85 EAYERARQKVTEFV
+85 EAYENAREKVSQFV
-99 NSPNKHQII
+99 NSPNKNQII
-108 FTKGTTESINLIASS
+108 FTKGTTESINLIAGSL
-123 VTNLIEKND
+123 TNLIEKND

-154 TGATLKVIPI
+154 TGAILKIIPI
-164 SEDGD
+164 NDNGE
-169 ILMDKYRE
+169 ILIDKYTE

-202 KIINKAK
+202 EIIDTAK
-209 SHSAITVIDGAQ
+209 SNNAITVIDGAQ
-221 AAGHIPID
+221 SASHLLVD
-229 VQKLDCDF
+229 VQELDCDF

-244 IYGPT
+244 VFGPT
-249 GIGVLYGKED
+249 GIGVLYGKEN
-259 ILNKIDPYQY
+259 ILNQIDPYQF

-275 KVTFDETTYNDL
+275 KVTFDETTYNGL

-311 NSLDRDLCHKHEMSL
+311 NSLDRELCHQYEMSL
-326 HDYAMDKLE
+326 HDYALEKLE
-335 RIDGIRII
+335 QFDDIRII
-343 GRSSNKSAILSFV
+343 GKSSKKSAIISFV
-356 IDGMHP
+356 IDGIHP

-390 EIPGTVRASFSIYN
+390 GIPGTVRASFSIYN
-404 THSEIDKLIDALK
+404 NHAEVDKLIDAIK

>member
-1 MSMASFFAI
+1 MK
-10 AKIDV
+10 AKQKK
-15 MNAKREKEM
+15 AFER
-24 MKIREE
+24 IREE
-30 FPILDQKINGEDLV
+30 FPILDQKINGEDLI

-53 KPRTVI
+53 KPKAVI
-59 NAIKNYYEND
+59 NAIKDYYEND

-85 EAYERARQKVTEFV
+85 EAYENARVKVTEFL
-99 NSPNKHQII
+99 NSPNNHQII
-108 FTKGTTESINLIASS
+108 FTKGTTDSINLIATSI
-123 VTNLIEKND
+123 TNLINEND

-154 TGATLKVIPI
+154 TGAVLKIIPI
-164 SEDGD
+164 NENGE
-169 ILMDKYRE
+169 ILIDDYKD
-177 MVTNKTKLVSVVH
+177 MVSAKTKLISVVH

-202 KIINKAK
+202 DIIKIAK
-209 SHSAITVIDGAQ
+209 SHDVITVIDGAQ
-221 AAGHIPID
+221 AAGHLPID

-244 IYGPT
+244 IFGPT
-249 GIGVLYGKED
+249 GIGVLYGKEE
-259 ILNKIDPYQY
+259 ILNRIDPYQY

-275 KVTFDETTYNDL
+275 KVTFEETTYNSL

-311 NSLDRDLCHKHEMSL
+311 NSLDRDLCHEYEMSL
-326 HDYAMDKLE
+326 HDYALNQLE
-335 RIDGIRII
+335 QIDGIRII
-343 GRSSNKSAILSFV
+343 GKSSHKSAIISFV
-356 IDGMHP
+356 IDDMHP
-362 HDIGTIINQKGI
+362 HDIG
-374 AVRTG
+374 
-379 HHCTMPLMDFY
+379 TMPLMDFY

-404 THSEIDKLIDALK
+404 NHSEIDKLIDAIK

-424 Q
+424 

>member
-1 MSMASFFAI
+1 MRPDA
-10 AKIDV
+10 
-15 MNAKREKEM
+15 MNKKHKEILEN
-24 MKIREE
+24 IRNE

-53 KPRTVI
+53 KPKSVI
-59 NAIKNYYEND
+59 NAIKDYYEND

-85 EAYERARQKVTEFV
+85 EAYENARSKVADFL

-108 FTKGTTESINLIASS
+108 FTKGTTDSVNLIASS
-123 VTNLIEKND
+123 VTNLIQEND
-132 EILITAMEHHSNIVP
+132 EILISSMEHHSNIVP

-154 TGATLKVIPI
+154 TGALLKVIPI
-164 SEDGD
+164 NENGELLIDEYEG
-169 ILMDKYRE
+169 
-177 MVTNKTKLVSVVH
+177 MVSDKTKLVSVVH

-202 KIINKAK
+202 DIIRIAK
-209 SHSAITVIDGAQ
+209 SYDVITMIDGAQ
-221 AAGHIPID
+221 AAGHLPID
-229 VQKLDCDF
+229 VQELDCDF

-244 IYGPT
+244 IFGPT
-249 GIGVLYGKED
+249 GIGVLYGKEE
-259 ILNKIDPYQY
+259 ILNKIDPYQF

-275 KVTFDETTYNDL
+275 KVTFEETTYNDL

-311 NSLDRDLCHKHEMSL
+311 NNLDRDLCHQYEMEL
-326 HDYAMDKLE
+326 HDYALGKLE
-335 RIDGIRII
+335 EIDGLNII
-343 GRSSNKSAILSFV
+343 GKSTNKSAIISFV
-356 IDGMHP
+356 IEGMHP

-390 EIPGTVRASFSIYN
+390 GIPGTVRASFSIYN
-404 THSEIDKLIDALK
+404 NHAEVDKLIDAIK

-424 Q
+424 

>member
-1 MSMASFFAI
+1 MRPDA
-10 AKIDV
+10 
-15 MNAKREKEM
+15 MNKKHKEILEN
-24 MKIREE
+24 IRNE

-53 KPRTVI
+53 KPKSVI
-59 NAIKNYYEND
+59 NAIKDYYEND

-85 EAYERARQKVTEFV
+85 EAYENARSKVADFL

-108 FTKGTTESINLIASS
+108 FTKGTTDSVNLIASS
-123 VTNLIEKND
+123 VTNLIQEND
-132 EILITAMEHHSNIVP
+132 EILISSMEHHSNIVP

-154 TGATLKVIPI
+154 TGAVLKVIPI
-164 SEDGD
+164 NKNGELLIDEYES
-169 ILMDKYRE
+169 
-177 MVTNKTKLVSVVH
+177 MVSDKTKLVSVVH
-190 LSNTLGTINPIE
+190 LSNTLGSINPIE
-202 KIINKAK
+202 DIIRIAK
-209 SHSAITVIDGAQ
+209 SYDVITMIDGAQ
-221 AAGHIPID
+221 AAGHLPID
-229 VQKLDCDF
+229 VQELDCDF

-244 IYGPT
+244 IFGPT
-249 GIGVLYGKED
+249 GIGVLYGKEE
-259 ILNKIDPYQY
+259 ILNKIDPYQF

-275 KVTFDETTYNDL
+275 KVTFEETTYNDL

-311 NSLDRDLCHKHEMSL
+311 NSLDRDLCHQYEMEL
-326 HDYAMDKLE
+326 HDYALEKLE
-335 RIDGIRII
+335 KIEGINII
-343 GRSSNKSAILSFV
+343 GKSTNKSAIISFV
-356 IDGMHP
+356 IEGMHP

-390 EIPGTVRASFSIYN
+390 GIPGTVRASFSIYN
-404 THSEIDKLIDALK
+404 NHAEVDKLIDAIK

-424 Q
+424 

>member
-1 MSMASFFAI
+1 MRVDA
-10 AKIDV
+10 
-15 MNAKREKEM
+15 MNIKKKETLER
-24 MKIREE
+24 IRDE
-30 FPILDQKINGEDLV
+30 FPILDQKINGEDLI

-53 KPRTVI
+53 KPKSVI
-59 NAIKNYYEND
+59 NAIKDYYEND

-85 EAYERARQKVTEFV
+85 EAYENARAKVAEFL

-108 FTKGTTESINLIASS
+108 FTKGTTDSVNLIASS
-123 VTNLIEKND
+123 VTNLIQEDD
-132 EILITAMEHHSNIVP
+132 EILITSMEHHSNIVP

-154 TGATLKVIPI
+154 TGAVLKVIPI
-164 SEDGD
+164 NENGELMIEEYKNMVSE
-169 ILMDKYRE
+169 
-177 MVTNKTKLVSVVH
+177 KTKIISVVH

-202 KIINKAK
+202 DIIEFAK
-209 SHSAITVIDGAQ
+209 SNDVITVIDGAQ
-221 AAGHIPID
+221 AAGHLPID

-244 IYGPT
+244 IFGPT
-249 GIGVLYGKED
+249 GIGVLYGKEE
-259 ILNKIDPYQY
+259 ILNKMDPYQF

-275 KVTFDETTYNDL
+275 KVTFEETTYNDL
-287 PHKFEAGT
+287 PHKYEAGT

-311 NSLDRDLCHKHEMSL
+311 NRLDRDLAHEHEMSL
-326 HDYAMDKLE
+326 HDYALE
-335 RIDGIRII
+335 QLEMIEGVRII
-343 GRSSNKSAILSFV
+343 GNSKNKSSIISFV
-356 IDGMHP
+356 VDGIHP

-390 EIPGTVRASFSIYN
+390 GIPGTVRASFSIYN
-404 THSEIDKLIDALK
+404 NHSEVDKLIDAIK

-424 Q
+424 

>member
-1 MSMASFFAI
+1 
-10 AKIDV
+10 
-15 MNAKREKEM
+15 MNTKKKEVLN
-24 MKIREE
+24 KIRDE
-30 FPILDQKINGEDLV
+30 FPILDQKINGEDLI

-53 KPRTVI
+53 KPKSVI
-59 NAIKNYYEND
+59 NAIKDYYEND

-85 EAYERARQKVTEFV
+85 EAYENARVKVAEFL
-99 NSPNKHQII
+99 NSPNVHQII
-108 FTKGTTESINLIASS
+108 FTKGTTDSINLIASS
-123 VTNLIEKND
+123 VTNLVQKDD
-132 EILITAMEHHSNIVP
+132 EILITSMEHHSNIVP

-154 TGATLKVIPI
+154 TGAVLKVIPI
-164 SEDGD
+164 
-169 ILMDKYRE
+169 
-177 MVTNKTKLVSVVH
+177 NKNGELLIDEYANMISSRTKIISIVH

-202 KIINKAK
+202 DIIEIAK
-209 SHSAITVIDGAQ
+209 SYDVITVIDGAQ
-221 AAGHIPID
+221 AAGHLPID

-249 GIGVLYGKED
+249 GIGVLYGKEN
-259 ILNKIDPYQY
+259 ILNEINPYQF

-275 KVTFDETTYNDL
+275 KVTFEETTYNDL

-311 NSLDRDLCHKHEMSL
+311 NGLDRDLAHQHEMSL
-326 HDYAMDKLE
+326 HDYALEKLE
-335 RIDGIRII
+335 EIEGVRII
-343 GRSSNKSAILSFV
+343 GNASNKSAIISFV
-356 IDGMHP
+356 IDGLHP

-390 EIPGTVRASFSIYN
+390 SIPGTVRASFSIYN
-404 THSEIDKLIDALK
+404 NHSEVDKLIDAIK

-424 Q
+424 

>member
-1 MSMASFFAI
+1 MK
-10 AKIDV
+10 AKQKK
-15 MNAKREKEM
+15 AFE
-24 MKIREE
+24 KIREE
-30 FPILDQKINGEDLV
+30 FPILDQKINGEDLI

-53 KPRTVI
+53 KPKAVI
-59 NAIKNYYEND
+59 NAIKDYYEND

-85 EAYERARQKVTEFV
+85 EAYENARVKVTEFL
-99 NSPNKHQII
+99 NSPNNHQII
-108 FTKGTTESINLIASS
+108 FTKGTTDSINLIATSITS
-123 VTNLIEKND
+123 LINEND

-154 TGATLKVIPI
+154 TGAVLKIIPI
-164 SEDGD
+164 NENGE
-169 ILMDKYRE
+169 ILIDDYKD
-177 MVTNKTKLVSVVH
+177 MVSAKTKLISVVH

-202 KIINKAK
+202 DIIKIAK
-209 SHSAITVIDGAQ
+209 SHDVITVIDGAQ
-221 AAGHIPID
+221 AAGHLPID
-229 VQKLDCDF
+229 VQQLDCDF

-244 IYGPT
+244 IFGPT
-249 GIGVLYGKED
+249 GIGVLYGKEE
-259 ILNKIDPYQY
+259 ILNRIDPYQY

-275 KVTFDETTYNDL
+275 KVTFEETTYNSL

-311 NSLDRDLCHKHEMSL
+311 NSLDRDLCHEYEMSL
-326 HDYAMDKLE
+326 HDYALNQLE
-335 RIDGIRII
+335 QIDGIRII
-343 GRSSNKSAILSFV
+343 GKSSHKSAIISFV

-404 THSEIDKLIDALK
+404 NHSEIDKLIDAIK

-424 Q
+424 

>member
-1 MSMASFFAI
+1 M
-10 AKIDV
+10 KELR
-15 MNAKREKEM
+15 KRSLEN
-24 MKIREE
+24 IREE
-30 FPILDQKINGEDLV
+30 FPILHQKINGEDLV

-53 KPRTVI
+53 KPKAVI
-59 NAIKNYYEND
+59 NAIKDYYEND

-85 EAYERARQKVTEFV
+85 EAYENAREKVSQFV
-99 NSPNKHQII
+99 NSPNKNQII
-108 FTKGTTESINLIASS
+108 FTKGTTESINLIAGSL
-123 VTNLIEKND
+123 TNLIEKND

-154 TGATLKVIPI
+154 TGAILKIIPI
-164 SEDGD
+164 NDNGE
-169 ILMDKYRE
+169 ILIDKYTE

-202 KIINKAK
+202 EIIDTAK
-209 SHSAITVIDGAQ
+209 LNNAITVIDGAQ
-221 AAGHIPID
+221 SAGHLLVD
-229 VQKLDCDF
+229 VQELDCDF

-244 IYGPT
+244 VFGPT
-249 GIGVLYGKED
+249 GIGVLYGKEN
-259 ILNKIDPYQY
+259 ILNQIDPYQF

-275 KVTFDETTYNDL
+275 KVTFEETTYNGL

-311 NSLDRDLCHKHEMSL
+311 NSLDRELCHQYEMSL
-326 HDYAMDKLE
+326 HDYALEKLE
-335 RIDGIRII
+335 QFDDIRII
-343 GRSSNKSAILSFV
+343 GKSSKKSAIISFV
-356 IDGMHP
+356 IDGIHP

-390 EIPGTVRASFSIYN
+390 GIPGTVRASFSIYN
-404 THSEIDKLIDALK
+404 NHAEVDKLIDAIN

>member
-1 MSMASFFAI
+1 MK
-10 AKIDV
+10 AKQKK
-15 MNAKREKEM
+15 AFER
-24 MKIREE
+24 IREE
-30 FPILDQKINGEDLV
+30 FPILDQKINGEDLI

-53 KPRTVI
+53 KPKAVI
-59 NAIKNYYEND
+59 NAIKDYYEND

-85 EAYERARQKVTEFV
+85 EAYENARVKVTEFL
-99 NSPNKHQII
+99 NSPNNHQII
-108 FTKGTTESINLIASS
+108 FTKGTTDSINLIATSITS
-123 VTNLIEKND
+123 LINEND

-154 TGATLKVIPI
+154 TGAVLKIIPI
-164 SEDGD
+164 NENGE
-169 ILMDKYRE
+169 ILIDDYKD
-177 MVTNKTKLVSVVH
+177 MVSAKTKLISVVH

-202 KIINKAK
+202 DIIKIAK
-209 SHSAITVIDGAQ
+209 SHDVITVIDGAQ
-221 AAGHIPID
+221 AAGHLPID

-244 IYGPT
+244 IFGPT
-249 GIGVLYGKED
+249 GIGVLYGKEE
-259 ILNKIDPYQY
+259 ILNRIDPYQY

-275 KVTFDETTYNDL
+275 KVTFEETTYNSL

-311 NSLDRDLCHKHEMSL
+311 NSLDRDLCHEYEMSL
-326 HDYAMDKLE
+326 HDYALNQLGQ
-335 RIDGIRII
+335 IDGIRII
-343 GRSSNKSAILSFV
+343 GKSSHKSAIISFV

-404 THSEIDKLIDALK
+404 NHSEIDKLIDAIR

-424 Q
+424 

>member
-1 MSMASFFAI
+1 
-10 AKIDV
+10 
-15 MNAKREKEM
+15 MNIKKKETLER
-24 MKIREE
+24 IRDE
-30 FPILDQKINGEDLV
+30 FPILDQKINGEDLI

-53 KPRTVI
+53 KPKSVI
-59 NAIKNYYEND
+59 NAIKDYYEND

-85 EAYERARQKVTEFV
+85 EAYENARAKVAEFL

-108 FTKGTTESINLIASS
+108 FTKGTTDSVNLIASS
-123 VTNLIEKND
+123 VTNLIQEDD
-132 EILITAMEHHSNIVP
+132 EILITSMEHHSNIVP

-154 TGATLKVIPI
+154 TGAVLKVIPI
-164 SEDGD
+164 NENGE
-169 ILMDKYRE
+169 LMIDEYKN
-177 MVTNKTKLVSVVH
+177 MVSDKTKLISVVH

-202 KIINKAK
+202 DIIEFAK
-209 SHSAITVIDGAQ
+209 SNDVITVIDGAQ
-221 AAGHIPID
+221 AAGHLPID

-244 IYGPT
+244 IFGPT
-249 GIGVLYGKED
+249 GIGVLYGKEE
-259 ILNKIDPYQY
+259 ILNQMDPYQF

-275 KVTFDETTYNDL
+275 KVTFEETTYNDL
-287 PHKFEAGT
+287 PHKYEAGT

-311 NSLDRDLCHKHEMSL
+311 NGLDRDLAHEHEMSL
-326 HDYAMDKLE
+326 HDYALE
-335 RIDGIRII
+335 QLEMIEGIRII
-343 GRSSNKSAILSFV
+343 GNSKNKSSIISFV
-356 IDGMHP
+356 VDGIHP

-390 EIPGTVRASFSIYN
+390 GIPGTVRASFSIYN
-404 THSEIDKLIDALK
+404 NHSEVEKLIDAIK

-424 Q
+424 